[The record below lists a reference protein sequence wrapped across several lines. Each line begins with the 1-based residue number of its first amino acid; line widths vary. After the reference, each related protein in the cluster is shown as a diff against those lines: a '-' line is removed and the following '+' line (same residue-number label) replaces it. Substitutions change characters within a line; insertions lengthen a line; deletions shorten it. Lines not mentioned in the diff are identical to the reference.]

1 MPNQGPSIRFEERI
15 FPEQNPLSEK
25 VHDILQSELPFRTAM
40 DLLEESKGSDNQSN
54 KETEWPL

>member
-40 DLLEESKGSDNQSN
+40 DLLDESKDLKN
-54 KETEWPL
+54 KSIKEKKGQ